1 MFGFVTKI
9 RNWFIRLPD
18 KKRYFE
24 LITAFLSIP
33 VLLSVIFV
41 NYFSIQERRNEE
53 DKNPS
58 PTPAVITIIERQN
71 IPSTDEPT
79 SKLTVTNNQTQCEA
93 EIGPIEITSPNE
105 NETLS
110 DNPLCVTIVR
120 DNPNNKYCAVVWSQ
134 RINNSSWSDFTDR
147 EICIYNMD
155 SGKKTLELR
164 VKSIVTGAE
173 KTLKRVF
180 NYENLTQ
187 IATPTITNTP
197 TPTATII
204 PTIFEE
210 N

>member
-204 PTIFEE
+204 PTIIEE